1 MKYFYYISKSFSP
14 FYNLALE
21 RALFDY
27 ASEEKTI
34 LFIWQNDNT
43 IVIGKNQNIF
53 SECLVDEFCSSGGR
67 IARRLSGGGAVYH
80 DKGNLN
86 ISIISTKM
94 NNINFSADL
103 IIILENLGIHSCSS
117 DKNDIVVDNKKISG
131 SASYSDG
138 KIVCHHCTLLIKTNI
153 NIMKRYLTP
162 SASKLNRNGVKS
174 IESRVM
180 NLVDVKPSLTIFA
193 FKKALITHF
202 EASPLSKT
210 INKKT
215 ITSFMEKFSS
225 NEWIFKGK

>member
-34 LFIWQNDNT
+34 LFICQNDNT

-153 NIMKRYLTP
+153 NPIIGRTP
-162 SASKLNRNGVKS
+162 HKTSTCHSELVSVSFLPNDISICINSPKS
-174 IESRVM
+174 NIAVVSTR
-180 NLVDVKPSLTIFA
+180 I
-193 FKKALITHF
+193 
-202 EASPLSKT
+202 
-210 INKKT
+210 
-215 ITSFMEKFSS
+215 
-225 NEWIFKGK
+225 